1 MCVPNVYPYQITM
14 DKHSNFTIKELN
26 NLSTPKQGS
35 MKICIC
41 TTPIRPTPTSF
52 PPFGSMAIIQSLKE
66 VGEEPFFYNI
76 DYFRFNH
83 AEIIEYFSEN
93 KFDIV
98 GISAVVSTA
107 YTYTKY
113 LSDLIKEVSPKTTI
127 IVGGNLGASAEI
139 ILRKC
144 SVDLCVIGDGEIII
158 NNLIHLIA
166 NKPFNYEKL
175 SRTKGICFLDENNK
189 FIFTGYGDKPSKIS
203 IKSPDYSILEH
214 DGSIDHYISDEV
226 DSYAF
231 SYGRTLEKG
240 KKLASVITTKGCVAR
255 CTFCHRFEKGY
266 RARPVEQ
273 VIEHVKY
280 LINNYNVGVISIA
293 DENFGSDKKL
303 AWQIA
308 TELGKLNIVW
318 KVAGVRTRTVTKE
331 SLQHWKDNGCY
342 MVLYGI
348 ESGSEKILG
357 VMEKNASVEE
367 NVNALKWTGEVG
379 LLTIIQLVLALPGEN
394 DKTIYETIEFLK
406 KVSPYVILWAKES
419 ASDQISINYAQALP
433 GTPLY
438 EYARE
443 HGLIENSINGEEKYL
458 IKISDTDAYNEDHF
472 INTSDLPLLKV
483 LMWRTVILTH
493 LDFHHYNQKSKSNH
507 KLSLWQVVS
516 YYTGIIAVRISYKIR
531 NKTREKKS
539 DIINN
544 DIATSGY
551 FNIYKGLKF
560 SVLLCNPITKNF
572 LRPLIGFYVFSKFLK
587 TPKKALGLII
597 EYINWKFKFN
607 NTLESEQ
614 TSQGRTLRKTVS
626 IAPSTTN
633 ISVENDQMIPLR
645 QGR

>member
-1 MCVPNVYPYQITM
+1 
-14 DKHSNFTIKELN
+14 
-26 NLSTPKQGS
+26 

-41 TTPIRPTPTSF
+41 TLPIRPTPTVF

-83 AEIIEYFSEN
+83 VEIIKYFSEN
-93 KFDIV
+93 QFDIV

-107 YTYTKY
+107 YAYTKY
-113 LSDLIKEVSPKTTI
+113 LSSLIKEVSPKTTI
-127 IVGGNLGASAEI
+127 IVGGNLAASAEI
-139 ILRKC
+139 VLRKC

-175 SRTKGICFLDENNK
+175 SKTKGICFLDENNK

-214 DGSIDHYISDEV
+214 DGSIDHYIPDKVDPYALSD
-226 DSYAF
+226 
-231 SYGRTLEKG
+231 GRTLEKG
-240 KKLASVITTKGCVAR
+240 KKQAFVITTKGCVAR

-266 RARPVEQ
+266 RARPVDQ

-280 LINNYNVGVISIA
+280 LINNYNVGVINIS

-308 TELGKLNIVW
+308 IELGKLNIIW
-318 KVAGVRTRTVTKE
+318 KVAGVRARTVTKE

-342 MVLYGI
+342 MVLFGI

-379 LLTIIQLVLALPGEN
+379 LLTVIQLVLALPGEN
-394 DKTIYETIEFLK
+394 DKTIYETLEFLK
-406 KVSPYVILWAKES
+406 KVSPYVILWTEEA
-419 ASDQISINYAQALP
+419 ASDVISINYAQALP

-458 IKISDTDAYNEDHF
+458 IKISDTDAYSEDHF
-472 INTSDLPLLKV
+472 INTSGLPLIHV
-483 LMWRTVILTH
+483 LMWRTIIITH
-493 LDFHHYNQKSKSNH
+493 LDFFNYKRQVKSNH
-507 KLSLWQVVS
+507 RLSLWQVVS
-516 YYTGIIAVRISYKIR
+516 YYIKIIAVRIS
-531 NKTREKKS
+531 NKLKHKRREVVANLPNS
-539 DIINN
+539 

-551 FNIYKGLKF
+551 FNIHKGLKF
-560 SVLLCNPITKNF
+560 SVLLCNPITTPF
-572 LRPLIGFYVFSKFLK
+572 LRPLIALYIWSKLFKAPKRTLK
-587 TPKKALGLII
+587 ITI
-597 EYINWKFKFN
+597 EYINWKFKSN
-607 NTLESEQ
+607 NTLKSEQ

-626 IAPSTTN
+626 IIPSTTN

-645 QGR
+645 KGR